1 MWPKRLH
8 GIEWY
13 GGNSYVTTT
22 TPVTTACAAT
32 PTSPAASGIS
42 YTVIVVPTQDV
53 LRYVPFIVN
62 ASVGDTIVFLCNAN
76 NHTVTKSAQLA
87 ICNKTMDAPF
97 ASGEHN
103 KSFVFQQKVNDT
115 NSTYFYCGT
124 PGHCQKGIFG
134 IIMMPAMATSSSSM
148 GAMWQYTQM
157 MTQNNSVAASWAGNV
172 DMSDMPRWARQYVAE
187 NVMYTRTFLAAN
199 LETLNEDGSVGL
211 GNAGSAPLMVPV
223 DITSGRTVA
232 HLHQEGTPE
241 VPHLNLRARTR
252 LRR

>member
-1 MWPKRLH
+1 
-8 GIEWY
+8 
-13 GGNSYVTTT
+13 
-22 TPVTTACAAT
+22 
-32 PTSPAASGIS
+32 
-42 YTVIVVPTQDV
+42 
-53 LRYVPFIVN
+53 
-62 ASVGDTIVFLCNAN
+62 
-76 NHTVTKSAQLA
+76 
-87 ICNKTMDAPF
+87 
-97 ASGEHN
+97 
-103 KSFVFQQKVNDT
+103 
-115 NSTYFYCGT
+115 
-124 PGHCQKGIFG
+124 
-134 IIMMPAMATSSSSM
+134 MPAMATNSSSM
-148 GAMWQYTQM
+148 GAMWQYMQM

-199 LETLNEDGSVGL
+199 LETLNEDGSAGL